1 MPADHSFPEFD
12 PPDSPVGDGL
22 DVEFDAERTF
32 RISSPNDTDQVD
44 SPDAACDLMCDLV
57 AEQFWDWWDSP
68 VPTRR
73 FKPRVKVYEVG

>member
-1 MPADHSFPEFD
+1 MPARVPDPEFD
-12 PPDSPVGDGL
+12 DPDEQQDSSEFNGDP
-22 DVEFDAERTF
+22 TYK
-32 RISSPNDTDQVD
+32 ITSPNGTDQVD

-68 VPTRR
+68 APTRR